1 MINTH
6 RLRYVALISAF
17 VVGALTA
24 AQARVNGE
32 LAEVT
37 GSGLEAAV
45 ISFGSGLVLLT
56 LMVISSRRIRSGIET
71 VVTQFKAR
79 SFPRWQILGGILGG
93 YFVGVQASA
102 VPLIGVALFT
112 VAVVAGQS
120 VNSLI
125 VDRIGLGPAGVT
137 PITPWR
143 VAAAILAIIGVTVA
157 VSGRIEGP
165 NGVGDS
171 EIHILPVVLA
181 LSAGII
187 IAIQQAINGRI
198 SVIARNSF
206 SAAWFNF
213 VFGTTAL
220 VVAILFE
227 ITKGNMALQST
238 AGAPW
243 WSYLGGI
250 IGVVFIATAAWVVPR
265 VGVLLFALISIS
277 GQLSGALVL
286 DLLAPTAG
294 TELGPQLFLGIG
306 ITFIA
311 IALSTVPRL
320 LRSVA
325 RR

>member
-1 MINTH
+1 LIISAH
-6 RLRYVALISAF
+6 RLRYIALISAF

-24 AQARVNGE
+24 AQSRVNGE
-32 LAEVT
+32 LAGFT

-45 ISFGSGLVLLT
+45 ISFGSGLILLT
-56 LMVISSRRIRSGIET
+56 LMVMGSRKIRAGIAT
-71 VVTQFKAR
+71 VIAQLRLR
-79 SFPRWQILGGILGG
+79 SFPRWQIFGGVLGG
-93 YFVGVQASA
+93 YFVGVQTST

-137 PITPWR
+137 PVTVWR
-143 VAAAILAIIGVTVA
+143 VMAAALAIIGVAVA
-157 VSGRIEGP
+157 VSGRI
-165 NGVGDS
+165 NGDG
-171 EIHILPVVLA
+171 EIQILPVILA
-181 LSAGII
+181 LSAGLI
-187 IAIQQAINGRI
+187 IAVQQAINGR
-198 SVIARNSF
+198 VGMIARNSF

-220 VVAILFE
+220 VVAILIE
-227 ITKGNMALQST
+227 IVRGNATLQST

-243 WSYLGGI
+243 WAYLGGSF
-250 IGVVFIATAAWVVPR
+250 GVIFIATAAWVVPR
-265 VGVLLFALISIS
+265 IGVLLFALISIS
-277 GQLSGALVL
+277 GQLTGALVL

-311 IALSTVPRL
+311 IALSTVPSL
-320 LRSVA
+320 LR
-325 RR
+325 RRVRRS